1 MSLDI
6 YPLQFKPI
14 LKERIFWGGR
24 KAKKSFEQTHYFGQ
38 NWRKLGNI
46 NY

>member
-14 LKERIFWGGR
+14 LKERILGGR